1 MRWMRML
8 GGCLTVMAL
17 AACGSNDAVGP
28 QGRLKLREGQSLD
41 QAQECGVDLP
51 QCPQGLSC
59 LVLPLDGVPQAR
71 CVNGAT
77 VCEEFV
83 TCTGGT
89 ECIMMLSYP
98 GQVACSGRCTSDCDS
113 SVSSSP

>member
-8 GGCLTVMAL
+8 GGGLTVMAL
-17 AACGSNDAVGP
+17 VACGSDGGGG

-41 QAQECGVDLP
+41 LAQECGVDLP

-59 LVLPLDGVPQAR
+59 LVLKLDGASKAR
-71 CVNGAT
+71 CVDASK
-77 VCEEFV
+77 VCSELV
-83 TCTGGT
+83 SCTGGT
-89 ECIMMLSYP
+89 ECAILDSYP

-113 SVSSSP
+113 SVSHTP